1 LLKKVLFGL
10 LIVSLL
16 LTSPMIYERV
26 KTESANNTYEVM
38 VPYTDIE
45 ILKSEDVSAKEIYSS
60 LKEAKVH
67 SITFEPETISSLST
81 QGVVAVLR
89 KKDIRNY
96 FALSG
101 SSNMVDLPKKDG
113 VFVKYLKDEDHKSE
127 PYLKQ
132 TFEDKISEMN
142 INGQKFF
149 FIEGVVEEEKALTK
163 MEEKSLGYFNQDKY
177 DEIVSN
183 GFQVVPRIEN
193 NYSSTD
199 KDGHASNE
207 MMMKQLLRFPKNEV
221 DKILFIGKEVVGY
234 EGTKDG
240 KMVEY
245 AKQLKANDYDV
256 ITIEGYAQKG
266 VQTFAKEMNNDVERL
281 YSENRTSEN
290 AASERLSRAVKERNI
305 RTLLVKVER
314 EDDTTAEEEFK
325 NLTKEINEFHA
336 EAPGYFKT
344 GEAQPFNDMKDYKLL
359 QIFAFLGGSVY
370 LALAAAS
377 VHKRLALLA
386 LVSGLAISA
395 GYLLLGIGVL
405 LKGFALLVAVA
416 GPIWAVLRAR
426 NVTSMKNIIL
436 NYIFAA
442 LIIFAGAWLLS
453 SILYGDAYLYKLEE
467 FRGIKVLLALPILV
481 TAVVLGLRINKAA
494 NLQKYVGIL
503 SSPVRYWHVLL
514 LGVVA
519 VIGAYYLARSGNE
532 GTASALELTLRS
544 KLEQLMFV
552 RPRTKEFLIGFPFF
566 VFGLYLFRRYAGIA
580 SAFLVVGAIGFAS
593 MMNTFTHLHI
603 PFLLSVLRSVYAL
616 VIGLVIGLVMIAVY
630 KSIKEKLY
638 PYVRER
644 WIQ

>member
-1 LLKKVLFGL
+1 
-10 LIVSLL
+10 
-16 LTSPMIYERV
+16 MIYERI

-45 ILKSEDVSAKEIYSS
+45 ILKSEDVSANEIYKE
-60 LKEAKVH
+60 LKDVHVH

-81 QGVVAVLR
+81 QGIVAVLR

-96 FALSG
+96 FALAG
-101 SSNMVDLPKKDG
+101 LTQMVDLPKKDG
-113 VFVKYLKDEDHKSE
+113 IFVKYLKGEEHKSE

-132 TFEDKISEMN
+132 TFEDKLSEIN
-142 INGQKFF
+142 INGQKFY
-149 FIEGVVEEEKALTK
+149 FIEGVVDEKKAITE

-193 NYSSTD
+193 NYSYTD
-199 KDGHASNE
+199 EDGHVSNE

-256 ITIEGYAQKG
+256 ITIEGHAQKG
-266 VQTFAKEMNNDVERL
+266 MQTFTKEMNNDVERL

-290 AASERLSRAVKERNI
+290 AASERLSRAIKERNI

-314 EDDTTAEEEFK
+314 ADDTTADEEFK
-325 NLTKEINEFHA
+325 NVVKEINEFHA

-344 GEAQPFNDMKDYKLL
+344 GEAQPFNDMKDFKLL

-377 VHKRLALLA
+377 VHKRLAPLT
-386 LVSGLAISA
+386 LVGALAISA
-395 GYLLLGIGVL
+395 GYLLLDIGVL

-426 NVTSMKNIIL
+426 NVSSLKNIII
-436 NYIFAA
+436 NYILAA
-442 LIIFAGAWLLS
+442 LIIFAGAWLVS

-467 FRGIKVLLALPILV
+467 FRGVKVLLALPILV
-481 TAVVLGLRINKAA
+481 TALILGMRVSTVTSIKKYSNRES
-494 NLQKYVGIL
+494 LQKYGEIL

-519 VIGAYYLARSGNE
+519 VIGAYYLARSGNA

-544 KLEQLMFV
+544 KLEQIMFV

-603 PFLLSVLRSVYAL
+603 PLLLSVLRSVYAL
-616 VIGLVIGLVMIAVY
+616 VIGLVIGLVMIALY
-630 KSIKEKLY
+630 KAIKDKLY

>member
-1 LLKKVLFGL
+1 
-10 LIVSLL
+10 
-16 LTSPMIYERV
+16 MIYERV

-38 VPYTDIE
+38 VPYTDLE
-45 ILKSEDVSAKEIYSS
+45 ILKSEDVSESEIYDG
-60 LKEAKVH
+60 LKQAKVH
-67 SITFEPETISSLST
+67 SITFEPETLSSLNT

-96 FALSG
+96 FALSNA
-101 SSNMVDLPKKDG
+101 SNIVELPKKDG
-113 VFVKYLKDEDHKSE
+113 IFVKYLKGEGHKSE

-132 TFEDKISEMN
+132 TFEDKISTIN
-142 INGQKFF
+142 INGQKFY
-149 FIEGVVEEEKALTK
+149 FIEGLVKETEAVTDMEK
-163 MEEKSLGYFNQDKY
+163 KSLGYFNEDTY
-177 DEIVSN
+177 EEIVSH

-193 NYSSTD
+193 DYSSTD
-199 KDGHASNE
+199 EDGHASNE

-221 DKILFIGKEVVGY
+221 DKVLFLAKEVVGY
-234 EGTKDG
+234 EGTG
-240 KMVEY
+240 QGNMVEY

-256 ITIEGYAQKG
+256 ITIEGVPQKG
-266 VQTFAKEMNNDVERL
+266 MQTFAKEMNYDVERL
-281 YSENRTSEN
+281 YSEERTSDN

-305 RTLLVKVER
+305 RTLLVKVDRQPDKTSE
-314 EDDTTAEEEFK
+314 AEF
-325 NLTKEINEFHA
+325 NQLLNEINDFHA
-336 EAPGYFKT
+336 EAPGYFNT
-344 GEAQPFNDMKDYKLL
+344 GEAQPFKDMKDYKLL
-359 QIFAFLGGSVY
+359 QLFAFLGGSAY

-377 VHKRLALLA
+377 VHKKLTLLT
-386 LVSGLAISA
+386 LIGGLAVSA
-395 GYLLLGIGVL
+395 GYLLLGIGIL

-416 GPIWAVLRAR
+416 GPIWAVLRAK
-426 NVTSMKNIIL
+426 NISSLKNIIVNFVL
-436 NYIFAA
+436 AA
-442 LIIFAGAWLLS
+442 LIVFAGAWLVVTL
-453 SILYGDAYLYKLEE
+453 LYGDPYLYKLEE

-481 TAVVLGLRINKAA
+481 TAVVLGLRINNAA
-494 NLQKYVGIL
+494 SLQKYGEIL

-519 VIGAYYLARSGNE
+519 VIGAYYLSRSGNA

-544 KLEQLMFV
+544 KLEELMFV

-603 PFLLSVLRSVYAL
+603 PLLLSVLRSVYAL

-630 KSIKEKLY
+630 KAIKDKLY

>member
-1 LLKKVLFGL
+1 
-10 LIVSLL
+10 
-16 LTSPMIYERV
+16 MIFERI

-38 VPYTDIE
+38 VPYTDLE
-45 ILKSEDVSAKEIYSS
+45 ILKSEDVSTEEIYKG

-67 SITFEPETISSLST
+67 SITFEPETLNSLNT
-81 QGVVAVLR
+81 QGIVAVLR
-89 KKDIRNY
+89 KQDIRNY

-113 VFVKYLKDEDHKSE
+113 IFIKYLKGEGHKSE

-132 TFEDKISEMN
+132 TFEDEISEMN
-142 INGQKFF
+142 INGQKFY
-149 FIEGVVEEEKALTK
+149 FIEGIVDKDEAVTE

-177 DEIVSN
+177 NEIVSN

-199 KDGHASNE
+199 KDGHASND
-207 MMMKQLLRFPKNEV
+207 MMMRQLLRFPKNEV
-221 DKILFIGKEVVGY
+221 DKVLFIGKEVVGY

-256 ITIEGYAQKG
+256 ITIEGYPQKG
-266 VQTFAKEMNNDVERL
+266 MQTFSKEMNDDVERL
-281 YSENRTSEN
+281 YSENRTGEN

-314 EDDTTAEEEFK
+314 EDDTTANEEYK
-325 NLTKEINEFHA
+325 NLIKEINEFHA
-336 EAPGYFKT
+336 EAPGYFKA

-359 QIFAFLGGSVY
+359 QLFAFLGGSVF

-377 VHKRLALLA
+377 IHKKLALLA
-386 LVSGLAISA
+386 LIVGLALSA
-395 GYLLLGIGVL
+395 GYLLLGVSML
-405 LKGFALLVAVA
+405 LKGFSLLVAVA
-416 GPIWAVLRAR
+416 APIWAVLRAK
-426 NVTSMKNIIL
+426 NVSNLKGIIKIYVL
-436 NYIFAA
+436 AA
-442 LIIFAGAWLLS
+442 LIVFAGAWLVVTL
-453 SILYGDAYLYKLEE
+453 LYGDAYLYKLEE

-481 TAVVLGLRINKAA
+481 TAIILGLRINNAA
-494 NLQKYVGIL
+494 SMQKYGEIL

-519 VIGAYYLARSGNE
+519 IIGAYYLSRSGNA

-544 KLEQLMFV
+544 KLEELMFV

-580 SAFLVVGAIGFAS
+580 NAFLVIGAIGFAS

-603 PFLLSVLRSVYAL
+603 PLLLSVLRSLYAL
-616 VIGLVIGLVMIAVY
+616 VIGLASGLVMIAVY
-630 KSIKEKLY
+630 KAIKDKLY

>member
-1 LLKKVLFGL
+1 MKKVLFGL

-16 LTSPMIYERV
+16 LTSPMIYERI

-38 VPYTDIE
+38 VPYTDLE
-45 ILKSEDVSAKEIYSS
+45 ILKSEDVSTEEIYKG

-67 SITFEPETISSLST
+67 SVTFEPETLNSLNT
-81 QGVVAVLR
+81 QGVVAILR
-89 KKDIRNY
+89 KQDIRNY

-113 VFVKYLKDEDHKSE
+113 IFIKYLNGEGHKSE

-132 TFEDKISEMN
+132 TFEDEISEMN
-142 INGQKFF
+142 INGQKFY
-149 FIEGVVEEEKALTK
+149 FIEGIVDKDEAVTD

-177 DEIVSN
+177 NEIVSN

-199 KDGHASNE
+199 KNGHASND
-207 MMMKQLLRFPKNEV
+207 MMMKQLLKFPKNEV
-221 DKILFIGKEVVGY
+221 DKVLFIGKEVVGY

-245 AKQLKANDYDV
+245 ANQLKANDYDV
-256 ITIEGYAQKG
+256 IAIEGYPQKG
-266 VQTFAKEMNNDVERL
+266 MQTFAKEMNDDVERL
-281 YSENRTSEN
+281 YSENRTGEN
-290 AASERLSRAVKERNI
+290 AASERLLRAVKERNI

-314 EDDTTAEEEFK
+314 EDDTTADDEFK
-325 NLTKEINEFHA
+325 NLIKEINEFHA

-344 GEAQPFNDMKDYKLL
+344 GEAQPFKDMKDYKLL
-359 QIFAFLGGSVY
+359 QLFAFLGGSVF

-377 VHKRLALLA
+377 IHKKLALLA
-386 LVSGLAISA
+386 LIGGLAISA
-395 GYLLLGIGVL
+395 GYLLLGVSML
-405 LKGFALLVAVA
+405 LKGFSLLVAVA
-416 GPIWAVLRAR
+416 APIWAVLRAK
-426 NVTSMKNIIL
+426 NVSNIKGIIKNYVL
-436 NYIFAA
+436 AA
-442 LIIFAGAWLLS
+442 LIVFAGAWLVSTL
-453 SILYGDAYLYKLEE
+453 LYGDAYLYKLEE

-494 NLQKYVGIL
+494 SLQKYGEIL

-519 VIGAYYLARSGNE
+519 IIGAYYLSRSGNA
-532 GTASALELTLRS
+532 GTASALELTFRS
-544 KLEQLMFV
+544 KLEELMFV

-566 VFGLYLFRRYAGIA
+566 VFGLYLFRKYAGIA

-603 PFLLSVLRSVYAL
+603 PLLLSVLRSVYAL
-616 VIGLVIGLVMIAVY
+616 VIGLVIGLIMIAVY
-630 KSIKEKLY
+630 KAIKDKLY